1 MSFDK
6 SRVVVDLRK
15 RIDEIDRIILVELE
29 RDGRISNKNLAMAA
43 GVSQS
48 TCLERVRKLERAGI
62 IRGYH
67 ASIAPECSLSR
78 FEIWATI
85 RLLDLPVAT
94 QSKLHNLIA
103 ASHCVVTMVQLSGA
117 FDYIIRFA
125 CEDASAWRTFCGELS
140 SIGVHVDRL
149 SFAVVTDRL
158 ASDGC

>member
-1 MSFDK
+1 MSSDE

-29 RDGRISNKNLAMAA
+29 RDGRISNKNLARSA

-67 ASIAPECSLSR
+67 ARIAPECTLAR
-78 FEIWATI
+78 FEVWATI
-85 RLLDLPVAT
+85 RLLDLPVAV
-94 QSKLHNLIA
+94 QCKLHTLIA
-103 ASHCVVTMVQLSGA
+103 SSDWVVSMVQLSGA

-125 CEDASAWRTFCGELS
+125 CEDANDWRTFCGEMA
-140 SIGVHVDRL
+140 SIGVQADRL

-158 ASDGC
+158 ASFD